1 MELGG
6 MDPLLVMKDANV
18 IIYLINYQYIK
29 LEKAVD
35 VTIRSRLANSG
46 KINK

>member
-6 MDPLLVMKDANV
+6 MDPLLVLKEAN
-18 IIYLINYQYIK
+18 

-46 KINK
+46 